1 MQESATRWNEEPVNP
16 APVLC
21 TSEESVAT
29 SRPRQTVRMPE
40 KYKDYK
46 LYQFFGLAMNS
57 VRVCFNSVVY
67 WDWIVVS
74 L

>member
-21 TSEESVAT
+21 TSEESTSVAT
-29 SRPRQTVRMPE
+29 SGPRQTVRMPE

-46 LYQFFGLAMNS
+46 LYQLNS
-57 VRVCFNSVVY
+57 DR
-67 WDWIVVS
+67 S
-74 L
+74 LDLL

>member
-1 MQESATRWNEEPVNP
+1 MQESATTWNEEPVNP
-16 APVLC
+16 APVSC

-46 LYQFFGLAMNS
+46 LYKLNSDRSLDFGDEL
-57 VRVCFNSVVY
+57 C
-67 WDWIVVS
+67 
-74 L
+74 